1 MSWLDLEDIK
11 VILATS
17 SGLGTWL
24 VEMDLLLKAGISLVS
39 FLYVTK
45 KCLDLYRNKK

>member
-1 MSWLDLEDIK
+1 MNWLDLEDLK
-11 VILATS
+11 VVLASS

-24 VEMDLLLKAGISLVS
+24 VEMDLLLKVGISLVS

-45 KCLDLYRNKK
+45 KCIDLYKKK